1 MKVLILGAGGH
12 GKVVAD
18 ILLKQGMSV
27 LGFLDDDPALWGN
40 EQLGIPILGGIDQFA
55 RYSPEGLALG
65 IGSNRVRQR
74 IVTRLGGCAEPLWIN
89 AIHPNATI
97 GMNVRLGRGVVLAAN
112 VVINADSSIGDHVIV
127 NTGATVDH
135 DCTLCDFCHVAPG
148 VHLAGGVTIGTGTLM
163 GIGSVTIPLCSIGEW
178 STIGAGATVI
188 RDIPSRVTAI
198 GTPARW

>member
-55 RYSPEGLALG
+55 RYSPEGLVLG

-74 IVTRLGGCAEPLWIN
+74 IVTRLGGCAEPLWI
-89 AIHPNATI
+89 
-97 GMNVRLGRGVVLAAN
+97 AAN